1 MKNKKIKKALKI
13 SLITIIVAFAFVVV
27 GTIAIN
33 CYMVFVQGRHILTP
47 EEWKEEDKKDMD
59 CIMVLGCSVRE
70 DGTPSNML
78 QDRLDAAIELYKLSP
93 QKILVSGDHAGPYY
107 NEVRVMKQYLVDAGI
122 PSEEIY
128 MDHYGVSTYESV
140 YRAYHVF
147 DVRRMTIV
155 TQKYHLYRALHLAN
169 AIGINADGCIARY
182 DRYEGQFY
190 RDMREVLARDKD
202 FFLSIFWP
210 NSDMPKQTISL
221 KENGDLTNE
230 RME

>member
-1 MKNKKIKKALKI
+1 
-13 SLITIIVAFAFVVV
+13 
-27 GTIAIN
+27 
-33 CYMVFVQGRHILTP
+33 
-47 EEWKEEDKKDMD
+47 
-59 CIMVLGCSVRE
+59 
-70 DGTPSNML
+70 ML

-169 AIGINADGCIARY
+169 AIGINADGCIARD

-190 RDMREVLARDKD
+190 RDVREVLARDKD